1 LFETSALGKG
11 QEKLLVSAP
20 AKNLES
26 PVSKRVVKT
35 CLSLALA
42 SAASPAFAGG
52 FAINEQSV
60 SSMGTAFAGRSS
72 SAEDASTVFGNPAGM
87 ARIQRE
93 QVSGGIALLD
103 AKTDI
108 DNASGSV
115 SGSNDGDMVPFIGAP
130 MGYYV
135 KPLDDNWSF
144 GLGLYVP
151 FGLVTDYERGFQ
163 GRYHGDRSEV
173 RVITL
178 QPTLSY
184 RFNEQLSIGFGP
196 TINRIDGELTSA
208 ANDPL
213 TGGDGKVEIE
223 GDDTALGYNIGVLFE
238 ITPDTRFGLTY
249 HSKVDYRLKG
259 DTKISGPGFISTSA
273 GTYDASL
280 DLTTPESVDFSV
292 THELNADWTLYAGST
307 WTRWSRL
314 EEIRVDNKGVQ
325 GLLTSR
331 ASSISEPQNWH
342 DTWAH
347 AIGAA
352 YKLNPQWTLRAG
364 MAVDQSPT
372 NNTDRSPR
380 IPTGDRTIFS
390 LGTAWSPNADVT
402 LDLAYSYLME
412 DDTHIEKDDY
422 QSTYKNSAHGLGAQ
436 VTYRF

>member
-1 LFETSALGKG
+1 M
-11 QEKLLVSAP
+11 P
-20 AKNLES
+20 
-26 PVSKRVVKT
+26 KRVVKT
-35 CLSLALA
+35 CLSIAFI
-42 SAASPAFAGG
+42 SATSQSVAGG

-72 SAEDASTVFGNPAGM
+72 SADDASTVFGNPAGM
-87 ARIQRE
+87 ARIKRE
-93 QVSGGIALLD
+93 QVSGGIALIH

-108 DNASGSV
+108 DNTSGSAR
-115 SGSNDGDMVPFIGAP
+115 GSNDGDMVPFIGAP

-151 FGLVTDYERGFQ
+151 FGLVTDYERSFQ

-184 RFNEQLSIGFGP
+184 RVNEQLSIGFGP

-208 ANDPL
+208 IENPFA
-213 TGGDGKVEIE
+213 GGDGKVEIK
-223 GDDTALGYNIGVLFE
+223 GDDTALGYNLGVLFE
-238 ITPDTRFGLTY
+238 ITPQTRFGLTY

-259 DTKISGPGFISTSA
+259 GTTVSGPGVIATSA

-280 DLTTPESVDFSV
+280 ELTTPESVDVSV

-314 EEIRVDNKGVQ
+314 EEIRANNKGVG
-325 GLLTSR
+325 GLL
-331 ASSISEPQNWH
+331 AGNLSSISEPQNWH

-347 AIGAA
+347 AVGAA

-364 MAVDQSPT
+364 LAVDQSPT

-380 IPTGDRTIFS
+380 IPTGDRTIVS
-390 LGTAWSPNADVT
+390 LGTAWSPNDDVT
-402 LDLAYSYLME
+402 IDLAYSYLME
-412 DDTHIEKDDY
+412 DDAHIERDDY
-422 QSTYKNSAHGLGAQ
+422 SATYKNSAHGLGAQ

>member
-1 LFETSALGKG
+1 MT
-11 QEKLLVSAP
+11 
-20 AKNLES
+20 
-26 PVSKRVVKT
+26 KRVVKT

-42 SAASPAFAGG
+42 SAASHGFASG

-72 SAEDASTVFGNPAGM
+72 SADDASTVFGNPAGIS
-87 ARIQRE
+87 RLKRE
-93 QVSGGIALLD
+93 QVSGGIALIH

-108 DNASGSV
+108 DHASGSA

-135 KPLDDNWSF
+135 KPLDDDWSF

-151 FGLVTDYERGFQ
+151 FGLVTDYERSFQ

-184 RFNEQLSIGFGP
+184 RVNEQLSIGFGP

-208 ANDPL
+208 IDNPIPTAA
-213 TGGDGKVEIE
+213 DGKVKIK
-223 GDDTALGYNIGVLFE
+223 GNDTALGYNLGVLFE
-238 ITPDTRFGLTY
+238 ITPQTRFGLTY

-259 DTKISGPGFISTSA
+259 DTTVSGPGFVISSSA

-280 DLTTPESVDFSV
+280 ELTTPESVDFSV

-314 EEIRVDNKGVQ
+314 QEIRADNKGVG
-325 GLLTSR
+325 GLL
-331 ASSISEPQNWH
+331 AGNLSSISEPQNWH

-347 AIGAA
+347 AVGAA

-364 MAVDQSPT
+364 LAVDQSPT

-380 IPTGDRTIFS
+380 IPTGDRKIVS
-390 LGTAWSPNADVT
+390 LGTAWSPNDDVT
-402 LDLAYSYLME
+402 IDLAYSYLME
-412 DDTHIEKDDY
+412 DDAHIERDDY
-422 QSTYKNSAHGLGAQ
+422 RATYKNTAHGLGAQ

>member
-1 LFETSALGKG
+1 M
-11 QEKLLVSAP
+11 P
-20 AKNLES
+20 
-26 PVSKRVVKT
+26 KRVVKT
-35 CLSLALA
+35 CLSIAFI
-42 SAASPAFAGG
+42 SAASQSVAGG

-72 SAEDASTVFGNPAGM
+72 SADDASTVFGNPAGM
-87 ARIQRE
+87 ARIKRE
-93 QVSGGIALLD
+93 QVSGGIALIH

-108 DNASGSV
+108 DNTSGSAR
-115 SGSNDGDMVPFIGAP
+115 GSNDGDMVPFIGAP

-151 FGLVTDYERGFQ
+151 FGLVTDYERSFQ

-184 RFNEQLSIGFGP
+184 RVNEQLSIGFGP

-208 ANDPL
+208 IENPFA
-213 TGGDGKVEIE
+213 GGDGKVEIK
-223 GDDTALGYNIGVLFE
+223 GDDTALGYNLGVLFE
-238 ITPDTRFGLTY
+238 ITPQTRFGLTY
-249 HSKVDYRLKG
+249 HSKVDYLLKG
-259 DTKISGPGFISTSA
+259 DTTVSGPGVIATSA

-280 DLTTPESVDFSV
+280 ELTTPESVDVSV

-314 EEIRVDNKGVQ
+314 EEIRANNKGVG
-325 GLLTSR
+325 GLL
-331 ASSISEPQNWH
+331 AGNLSSISEPQNWH

-347 AIGAA
+347 AVGAT

-364 MAVDQSPT
+364 LAVDQSPT

-380 IPTGDRTIFS
+380 IPTGDRTIVS
-390 LGTAWSPNADVT
+390 LGTAWSPNDDVT
-402 LDLAYSYLME
+402 IDLAYSYLME
-412 DDTHIEKDDY
+412 DDAHIERDDY
-422 QSTYKNSAHGLGAQ
+422 SATYKNTAHGLGAQ

>member
-1 LFETSALGKG
+1 MTR
-11 QEKLLVSAP
+11 
-20 AKNLES
+20 
-26 PVSKRVVKT
+26 RVVKT

-42 SAASPAFAGG
+42 SAASHGFASG

-72 SAEDASTVFGNPAGM
+72 SADDASTVFGNPAGM
-87 ARIQRE
+87 ARIKRE
-93 QVSGGIALLD
+93 QVSGGIALIH
-103 AKTDI
+103 AKTEI
-108 DNASGSV
+108 DNASGST

-151 FGLVTDYERGFQ
+151 FGLVTDYERNFQ

-208 ANDPL
+208 INNPIPGA
-213 TGGDGKVEIE
+213 GDGKVEIK
-223 GDDTALGYNIGVLFE
+223 GDDTALGYNVGVLFE
-238 ITPDTRFGLTY
+238 ITPQTRFGLTY

-259 DTKISGPGFISTSA
+259 DTTVSGPGFVIGSSA

-280 DLTTPESVDFSV
+280 ELTTPESVDFSV
-292 THELNADWTLYAGST
+292 THELDADWTLYAGST

-314 EEIRVDNKGVQ
+314 EEIRADNKGV
-325 GLLTSR
+325 GGFLGGALT
-331 ASSISEPQNWH
+331 SISEPQNWQ

-347 AIGAA
+347 AVGAA

-364 MAVDQSPT
+364 LAVDQSPT
-372 NNTDRSPR
+372 NNLDRSPR

-390 LGTAWSPNADVT
+390 LGTAWSPNDDVT
-402 LDLAYSYLME
+402 IDLAYSYLME
-412 DDTHIEKDDY
+412 DDAHIEKDDY
-422 QSTYKNSAHGLGAQ
+422 SATYKNTAHGLGAQ

>member
-1 LFETSALGKG
+1 MT
-11 QEKLLVSAP
+11 
-20 AKNLES
+20 
-26 PVSKRVVKT
+26 KRVVKT

-42 SAASPAFAGG
+42 SAASHGFASG

-72 SAEDASTVFGNPAGM
+72 SADDASTVFGNPAGIS
-87 ARIQRE
+87 RLKRE
-93 QVSGGIALLD
+93 QVSGGIALIH

-108 DNASGSV
+108 DHASGSA
-115 SGSNDGDMVPFIGAP
+115 SGSNEGDMVPFIGAP

-135 KPLDDNWSF
+135 KPLDDDWSF

-151 FGLVTDYERGFQ
+151 FGLVTDYERSFQ

-184 RFNEQLSIGFGP
+184 RVNEQLSIGFGP

-208 ANDPL
+208 IDNPIPTAA
-213 TGGDGKVEIE
+213 DGKVKIK
-223 GDDTALGYNIGVLFE
+223 GNDTALGYNLGVLFE
-238 ITPDTRFGLTY
+238 ITPQTRFGLTY

-259 DTKISGPGFISTSA
+259 DTIVSGPGFVISSSA

-280 DLTTPESVDFSV
+280 ELTTPESVDFSV

-314 EEIRVDNKGVQ
+314 QEIRADNKGVG
-325 GLLTSR
+325 GLL
-331 ASSISEPQNWH
+331 AGNLSSISEPQNWH

-347 AIGAA
+347 AVGAA

-364 MAVDQSPT
+364 LAVDQSPT

-380 IPTGDRTIFS
+380 IPTGDRKIVS
-390 LGTAWSPNADVT
+390 LGTAWSPNDDVT
-402 LDLAYSYLME
+402 IDLAYSYLME
-412 DDTHIEKDDY
+412 DDAHIERDDY
-422 QSTYKNSAHGLGAQ
+422 RATYKNTAHGLGAQ

>member
-1 LFETSALGKG
+1 MT
-11 QEKLLVSAP
+11 
-20 AKNLES
+20 
-26 PVSKRVVKT
+26 KRVVKT
-35 CLSLALA
+35 CLSLALV
-42 SAASPAFAGG
+42 SAASHGVASG

-60 SSMGTAFAGRSS
+60 SNMGTAFAGRSS
-72 SAEDASTVFGNPAGM
+72 SADDASTVFGNPAGM
-87 ARIQRE
+87 ARIKRE
-93 QVSGGIALLD
+93 QVSGGIALIH

-108 DNASGSV
+108 DHASGSA

-151 FGLVTDYERGFQ
+151 FGLVTDYERSFQ

-184 RFNEQLSIGFGP
+184 RVNEQLSIGFGP

-208 ANDPL
+208 IDNPIPTAA
-213 TGGDGKVEIE
+213 DGKVKIK
-223 GDDTALGYNIGVLFE
+223 GNDTALGYNLGVLFE
-238 ITPDTRFGLTY
+238 ITPQTRFGLTY

-259 DTKISGPGFISTSA
+259 DTTVSGPGVIATSA

-280 DLTTPESVDFSV
+280 ELTTPESVDFSV
-292 THELNADWTLYAGST
+292 THELDADWTLYAGST

-314 EEIRVDNKGVQ
+314 EEIRADNKGVG
-325 GLLTSR
+325 GLL
-331 ASSISEPQNWH
+331 AGKLSSISEPQNWH

-347 AIGAA
+347 AVGAA

-364 MAVDQSPT
+364 LAVDQSPT

-380 IPTGDRTIFS
+380 IPTGDRTIVS
-390 LGTAWSPNADVT
+390 LGTAWSPNDDVT
-402 LDLAYSYLME
+402 IDLAYSYLME
-412 DDTHIEKDDY
+412 DDAHIERDDY
-422 QSTYKNSAHGLGAQ
+422 RATYKNTAHGLGAQ

>member
-1 LFETSALGKG
+1 MT
-11 QEKLLVSAP
+11 
-20 AKNLES
+20 
-26 PVSKRVVKT
+26 KRVVKT
-35 CLSLALA
+35 CLSLALV
-42 SAASPAFAGG
+42 SAASHGVASG

-72 SAEDASTVFGNPAGM
+72 SADDASTVFGNPAGIS
-87 ARIQRE
+87 RLKRE
-93 QVSGGIALLD
+93 QVSGGIALIH

-108 DNASGSV
+108 DHASGSA
-115 SGSNDGDMVPFIGAP
+115 SGSNEGDMVPFIGAP

-151 FGLVTDYERGFQ
+151 FGLVTDYERSFQ

-184 RFNEQLSIGFGP
+184 RVNEQLSIGFGP

-208 ANDPL
+208 IDNPIPTAA
-213 TGGDGKVEIE
+213 DGKVKIK
-223 GDDTALGYNIGVLFE
+223 GNDTALGYNLGVLFE
-238 ITPDTRFGLTY
+238 ITPQTRFGLTY
-249 HSKVDYRLKG
+249 HSKVDYRRKG
-259 DTKISGPGFISTSA
+259 DTTVSGPGFVISSSA

-280 DLTTPESVDFSV
+280 ELTTPESVDFSV

-314 EEIRVDNKGVQ
+314 EEIRADNKGVG
-325 GLLTSR
+325 GLL
-331 ASSISEPQNWH
+331 AGNLSSISEPQNWH

-347 AIGAA
+347 AVGAA

-364 MAVDQSPT
+364 LAVDQSPT

-380 IPTGDRTIFS
+380 IPTGDRKIIS
-390 LGTAWSPNADVT
+390 LGTAWSPNDDVT
-402 LDLAYSYLME
+402 IDLAYSYLME
-412 DDTHIEKDDY
+412 DDAHIERDDY
-422 QSTYKNSAHGLGAQ
+422 RATYKNTAHGLGAQ

>member
-1 LFETSALGKG
+1 MTRRA
-11 QEKLLVSAP
+11 
-20 AKNLES
+20 
-26 PVSKRVVKT
+26 VKT
-35 CLSLALA
+35 CLSLVLV
-42 SAASPAFAGG
+42 SAATPGFAGG
-52 FAINEQSV
+52 FAINEQSI
-60 SSMGTAFAGRSS
+60 SSMGTAYAGRSS
-72 SAEDASTVFGNPAGM
+72 SADDASTVFGNPAGM
-87 ARIQRE
+87 ARIKRE
-93 QVSGGIALLD
+93 QVSGGIALLQ

-108 DNASGSV
+108 DNASGSA

-130 MGYYV
+130 MAYYV

-151 FGLVTDYERGFQ
+151 FGLVTDYERNFQ

-184 RFNEQLSIGFGP
+184 RFTEHLSIGLGP

-208 ANDPL
+208 INNPIPGA
-213 TGGDGKVEIE
+213 GDGKVKIK
-223 GDDTALGYNIGVLFE
+223 GDDTALGYNVGVLFE
-238 ITPDTRFGLTY
+238 ITPQTRFGLTY

-259 DTKISGPGFISTSA
+259 ETKVSGPGVVIGSSA

-280 DLTTPESVDFSV
+280 ELTTPESVDFSV
-292 THELNADWTLYAGST
+292 THDLNADWTLYAGST

-314 EEIRVDNKGVQ
+314 EEIRVDNKGV
-325 GLLTSR
+325 GGALAGALTS
-331 ASSISEPQNWH
+331 INEPQNWH

-347 AIGAA
+347 AVGAA
-352 YKLNPQWTLRAG
+352 YKLNRQWTLRAG
-364 MAVDQSPT
+364 FAVDQSPT

-390 LGTAWSPNADVT
+390 LGTAWSPNDDVT
-402 LDLAYSYLME
+402 IDLAYSYLKE
-412 DDTHIEKDDY
+412 DDTQITRDDY
-422 QSTYKNSAHGLGAQ
+422 SATYKNTAHGLGAQ

>member
-1 LFETSALGKG
+1 MTR
-11 QEKLLVSAP
+11 
-20 AKNLES
+20 
-26 PVSKRVVKT
+26 RVVKT

-42 SAASPAFAGG
+42 SAASHGFASG
-52 FAINEQSV
+52 FAINAQSV
-60 SSMGTAFAGRSS
+60 SNMGTAFAGRSS
-72 SAEDASTVFGNPAGM
+72 SADDASTVFGNPAGM
-87 ARIQRE
+87 ARIKRE
-93 QVSGGIALLD
+93 QVSGGIALIH

-108 DNASGSV
+108 DNASGSA

-151 FGLVTDYERGFQ
+151 FGLVTDYERNFQ

-184 RFNEQLSIGFGP
+184 RFNEHLSIGFGP

-208 ANDPL
+208 INNPIPGA
-213 TGGDGKVEIE
+213 GDGKVEIK
-223 GDDTALGYNIGVLFE
+223 GDDTALGYNLGVLFE
-238 ITPDTRFGLTY
+238 ITPQTRFGLTY

-259 DTKISGPGFISTSA
+259 DTTVSGPGFVIGSSA

-280 DLTTPESVDFSV
+280 ELTTPESVDFSV

-314 EEIRVDNKGVQ
+314 EEIRADNKGVG
-325 GLLTSR
+325 GLL
-331 ASSISEPQNWH
+331 AGNLSSISEPQNWH

-347 AIGAA
+347 AVGAA
-352 YKLNPQWTLRAG
+352 YKLNRQWTLRAG
-364 MAVDQSPT
+364 LAVDQSPT

-380 IPTGDRTIFS
+380 IPTGDRTILS
-390 LGTAWSPNADVT
+390 LGTAWSPNDDVT
-402 LDLAYSYLME
+402 IDLAYSYLME
-412 DDTHIEKDDY
+412 DDAHIERDDY
-422 QSTYKNSAHGLGAQ
+422 SATYKNTAHGLGAQ

>member
-1 LFETSALGKG
+1 MT
-11 QEKLLVSAP
+11 
-20 AKNLES
+20 
-26 PVSKRVVKT
+26 KRVVKT

-42 SAASPAFAGG
+42 SAASHGVASG

-72 SAEDASTVFGNPAGM
+72 SADDASTVFGNPAGIS
-87 ARIQRE
+87 RLKRE
-93 QVSGGIALLD
+93 QVSGGIALIH

-108 DNASGSV
+108 DHASGSA

-151 FGLVTDYERGFQ
+151 FGLVTDYERSFQ

-184 RFNEQLSIGFGP
+184 RVNEQLSIGFGP

-208 ANDPL
+208 IDNPIPTAA
-213 TGGDGKVEIE
+213 DGKVKIK
-223 GDDTALGYNIGVLFE
+223 GNDTALGYNLGVLFE
-238 ITPDTRFGLTY
+238 ITPQTRFGLTY

-259 DTKISGPGFISTSA
+259 DTTVSGPGFVISSSA

-280 DLTTPESVDFSV
+280 ELTTPESVDFSV

-314 EEIRVDNKGVQ
+314 QEIRADNKGVG
-325 GLLTSR
+325 GLL
-331 ASSISEPQNWH
+331 AGNLSSISEPQNWH

-347 AIGAA
+347 AVGAA

-364 MAVDQSPT
+364 LAVDQSPT

-380 IPTGDRTIFS
+380 IPTGDRKIVS
-390 LGTAWSPNADVT
+390 LGTAWSPNDDVT
-402 LDLAYSYLME
+402 IDLAYSYLME
-412 DDTHIEKDDY
+412 DDAHIERDDY
-422 QSTYKNSAHGLGAQ
+422 RATYKNTAHGLGAQ

>member
-1 LFETSALGKG
+1 MTR
-11 QEKLLVSAP
+11 
-20 AKNLES
+20 
-26 PVSKRVVKT
+26 RVVKT

-42 SAASPAFAGG
+42 SAASHGFASG

-72 SAEDASTVFGNPAGM
+72 SADDASTVFGNPAGM
-87 ARIQRE
+87 SRLKRE
-93 QVSGGIALLD
+93 QVSGGIALIH

-108 DNASGSV
+108 DNASGSA

-151 FGLVTDYERGFQ
+151 FGLVTDYERSFQ

-208 ANDPL
+208 INNPIPGA
-213 TGGDGKVEIE
+213 GDGKVEIK
-223 GDDTALGYNIGVLFE
+223 GDDTALGYNVGVLFE
-238 ITPDTRFGLTY
+238 ITPQTRFGLTY

-259 DTKISGPGFISTSA
+259 DTTVSGPGFVIGSSA

-280 DLTTPESVDFSV
+280 ELTTPESVDFSV
-292 THELNADWTLYAGST
+292 THELDADWTLYAGST

-314 EEIRVDNKGVQ
+314 EEIRADNKGVG
-325 GLLTSR
+325 GLL
-331 ASSISEPQNWH
+331 AGNLSSISEPQNWH

-347 AIGAA
+347 AVGAA
-352 YKLNPQWTLRAG
+352 YKLNSQWTLRAG
-364 MAVDQSPT
+364 LAVDQSPT

-380 IPTGDRTIFS
+380 IPTGDRTILS
-390 LGTAWSPNADVT
+390 LGTAWSPNDDVT
-402 LDLAYSYLME
+402 IDLAYSYLME
-412 DDTHIEKDDY
+412 DDAHIERDDY
-422 QSTYKNSAHGLGAQ
+422 SATYKNTAHGLGAQ

>member
-1 LFETSALGKG
+1 MTR
-11 QEKLLVSAP
+11 
-20 AKNLES
+20 
-26 PVSKRVVKT
+26 RVVKT

-42 SAASPAFAGG
+42 SAASHGFASG

-72 SAEDASTVFGNPAGM
+72 SADDASTVFGNPAGM
-87 ARIQRE
+87 ARIKRE
-93 QVSGGIALLD
+93 QVSGGIALIH

-108 DNASGSV
+108 DNASGSA

-151 FGLVTDYERGFQ
+151 FGLVTDYERDFQ

-184 RFNEQLSIGFGP
+184 RFNEHLSIGFGP

-208 ANDPL
+208 INNPIPGA
-213 TGGDGKVEIE
+213 GDGKVEIK
-223 GDDTALGYNIGVLFE
+223 GDDTALGYNVGVLFE
-238 ITPDTRFGLTY
+238 ISPQTRFGLTY

-259 DTKISGPGFISTSA
+259 DTTVSGPGFVIDSSA

-280 DLTTPESVDFSV
+280 ELTTPESVDFSV
-292 THELNADWTLYAGST
+292 THELDADWTLYAGST

-314 EEIRVDNKGVQ
+314 QEIRADNKGVG
-325 GLLTSR
+325 GLL
-331 ASSISEPQNWH
+331 AGNLSSISEPQNWH

-347 AIGAA
+347 AVGAA

-364 MAVDQSPT
+364 LAVDQSPT
-372 NNTDRSPR
+372 NNADRSPR
-380 IPTGDRTIFS
+380 IPTSDRTILS
-390 LGTAWSPNADVT
+390 LGTAWSPNDDVT
-402 LDLAYSYLME
+402 IDLAYSYLME
-412 DDTHIEKDDY
+412 DDAHIERDDY
-422 QSTYKNSAHGLGAQ
+422 RATHKNTPHGLGAQ

>member
-1 LFETSALGKG
+1 M
-11 QEKLLVSAP
+11 P
-20 AKNLES
+20 
-26 PVSKRVVKT
+26 KRVVKT
-35 CLSLALA
+35 CLSIACIT
-42 SAASPAFAGG
+42 AASHSVAGG
-52 FAINEQSV
+52 FAINEQSI

-72 SAEDASTVFGNPAGM
+72 SADDASTVFGNPAGM
-87 ARIQRE
+87 ARIKRE
-93 QVSGGIALLD
+93 QVSGGIALIH

-108 DNASGSV
+108 DHASGSA

-151 FGLVTDYERGFQ
+151 FGLVTDYERSFQ

-208 ANDPL
+208 IDNPVPGAS
-213 TGGDGKVEIE
+213 DGKVEIK
-223 GDDTALGYNIGVLFE
+223 GDDTALGYNVGVLFE
-238 ITPDTRFGLTY
+238 ITPQTRFGLTY

-259 DTKISGPGFISTSA
+259 DTTVSGPGFVIGSSA

-280 DLTTPESVDFSV
+280 ELTTPESVDVSV

-314 EEIRVDNKGVQ
+314 EEIRANNKGVG
-325 GLLTSR
+325 GLL
-331 ASSISEPQNWH
+331 AGNLSSISEPQSWH

-347 AIGAA
+347 AVGAA

-364 MAVDQSPT
+364 LAVDQSPT

-380 IPTGDRTIFS
+380 IPTGDRTIVS
-390 LGTAWSPNADVT
+390 LGTAWSPNDNVT
-402 LDLAYSYLME
+402 IDLAYSYLME
-412 DDTHIEKDDY
+412 DDAQIERDDY
-422 QSTYKNSAHGLGAQ
+422 RATYKNTAHGLGAQ

>member
-1 LFETSALGKG
+1 MTR
-11 QEKLLVSAP
+11 
-20 AKNLES
+20 
-26 PVSKRVVKT
+26 RVVKT
-35 CLSLALA
+35 CLFLALA
-42 SAASPAFAGG
+42 SAASHGFASG

-87 ARIQRE
+87 ARIKRE
-93 QVSGGIALLD
+93 QVSGGIALIH
-103 AKTDI
+103 AKTEI
-108 DNASGSV
+108 DNASGST

-151 FGLVTDYERGFQ
+151 FGLVTDYERNFQ

-184 RFNEQLSIGFGP
+184 RFNEHLSIGFGP

-208 ANDPL
+208 INNPIPGA
-213 TGGDGKVEIE
+213 GDGKVKIK
-223 GDDTALGYNIGVLFE
+223 GDDTALGYNVGVLFE
-238 ITPDTRFGLTY
+238 ITPQTRFGLTY

-259 DTKISGPGFISTSA
+259 DTKVSGPGPVIGSSA

-280 DLTTPESVDFSV
+280 ELTTPESVDFSV

-314 EEIRVDNKGVQ
+314 EEIRVDNKGVG
-325 GLLTSR
+325 GLLGGALTS
-331 ASSISEPQNWH
+331 INEPQNWH

-347 AIGAA
+347 AVGAA

-364 MAVDQSPT
+364 LAVDQSPT
-372 NNTDRSPR
+372 NNADRSPR
-380 IPTGDRTIFS
+380 IPTGDRKILS
-390 LGTAWSPNADVT
+390 LGTAWSPNDDVT
-402 LDLAYSYLME
+402 IDLAYSYLME
-412 DDTHIEKDDY
+412 DDAHIERDDY
-422 QSTYKNSAHGLGAQ
+422 RATYKNTAHGLGAQ

>member
-1 LFETSALGKG
+1 MTTS
-11 QEKLLVSAP
+11 VTR
-20 AKNLES
+20 
-26 PVSKRVVKT
+26 RVVKT

-42 SAASPAFAGG
+42 SAASHGFASG

-72 SAEDASTVFGNPAGM
+72 SADDASTVFGNPAGM
-87 ARIQRE
+87 ARIKRE
-93 QVSGGIALLD
+93 QVSGGIALIQ
-103 AKTDI
+103 AKTAI
-108 DNASGSV
+108 GNASGSTR
-115 SGSNDGDMVPFIGAP
+115 GSNDGDMVPFIGAP

-151 FGLVTDYERGFQ
+151 FGLVTDYERNFQ

-173 RVITL
+173 RVVTL

-208 ANDPL
+208 INNPIPGA
-213 TGGDGKVEIE
+213 GDGKVKIK
-223 GDDTALGYNIGVLFE
+223 GDDTALGYNLGVLFE
-238 ITPDTRFGLTY
+238 LTPQTRFGLTY

-259 DTKISGPGFISTSA
+259 DTKVSGPGFVIGSSA

-280 DLTTPESVDFSV
+280 ELTTPESVDFSV

-314 EEIRVDNKGVQ
+314 EEIRADNKGVG
-325 GLLTSR
+325 GLL
-331 ASSISEPQNWH
+331 AGNLSSISEPQNWH

-347 AIGAA
+347 AVGAA

-364 MAVDQSPT
+364 LAVDQSPT
-372 NNTDRSPR
+372 NNLDRSPR
-380 IPTGDRTIFS
+380 IPTGDRTILS
-390 LGTAWSPNADVT
+390 LGAAWSPNEDMTV
-402 LDLAYSYLME
+402 DLAYSYLME
-412 DDTHIEKDDY
+412 DDADIERDDY
-422 QSTYKNSAHGLGAQ
+422 RSTYKNTAHGLGTQ